1 MMEKS
6 LRWNIFLVFT
16 VYSFYFTFS
25 STLSEQ
31 RCPEKL
37 AEPNKKDD
45 NDDNDKN
52 RLIYCG
58 YKPIYAYCLH
68 QSSRVKLGMRFKSLT
83 KR

>member
-1 MMEKS
+1 MEKS

-45 NDDNDKN
+45 NDDNDNN
-52 RLIYCG
+52 RLM
-58 YKPIYAYCLH
+58 PIAYI
-68 QSSRVKLGMRFKSLT
+68 RVLELN
-83 KR
+83 

>member
-1 MMEKS
+1 MEKS

-45 NDDNDKN
+45 NDKN

-58 YKPIYAYCLH
+58 YKTIYAYCLH